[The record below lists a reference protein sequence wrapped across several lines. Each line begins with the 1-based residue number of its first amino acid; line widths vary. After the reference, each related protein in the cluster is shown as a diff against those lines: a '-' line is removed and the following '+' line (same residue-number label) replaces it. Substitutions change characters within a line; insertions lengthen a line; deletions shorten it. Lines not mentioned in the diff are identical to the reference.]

1 MALQD
6 IDSVNIAALPVPQLK
21 GYGLLYNSF
30 AFRNADFAPANW
42 KVPSK
47 AELTLLAA
55 NIGSSNAIRSIRTYP
70 AFTTGWSSGGGS
82 DNYGFSLLPSGV
94 ASSRFYYANSEAHI
108 ASSDLYVLYGT
119 GIANLRVSSSVYT
132 ISSYDPYVGVSV
144 RLLMIDSSGWS
155 EGDTVT
161 DPDGNVYD
169 TVNIKG
175 QIWTVSN
182 WKCTTLC
189 DIGHTVIPNVVD
201 RNTWIGLTTPAYRI
215 YNNAATI
222 IEE

>member
-1 MALQD
+1 MLQE
-6 IDSVNIAALPVPQLK
+6 IDNISLAIYNPPVK
-21 GYGLLYNSF
+21 GFGLMYNSY
-30 AFRNADFAPANW
+30 AFRHADFAPANW

-47 AELTLLAA
+47 VELTLLAT

-70 AFTTGWSSGGGS
+70 AFATGWSGGGGL
-82 DNYGFSLLPSGV
+82 DNYGFSLLPSGA
-94 ASSRFYYANSEAHI
+94 ASNRFNYVNSEAYI
-108 ASSDLYVLYGT
+108 TSSDLYISYST
-119 GIANLRVSSSVYT
+119 DIANLRVSSSVYA
-132 ISSYDPYVGVSV
+132 INRSSPYVGVGV

-161 DPDGNVYD
+161 DTDGNVYD
-169 TVNIKG
+169 TVNVKG

-189 DIGHTVIPNVVD
+189 DIGHTVIPNVVN
-201 RNTWIGLTTPAYRI
+201 RTTWIGLTTPAYCI

-222 IEE
+222 IEEV